1 MSEDLVDR
9 AYCWQDLLLCV
20 LHATKQTHLLII
32 VHINNTM
39 SLSQDIKDLWNTNKS
54 VFSRKEVWNMK
65 CYTGIFWKIPGITR
79 KVSHG
84 GEQSNTKE
92 NCLSCHGIQEWV
104 GVQTNN
110 GYLIILK
117 QRTAEL
123 CVFSNW
129 NCEVSLGQRSRA
141 VCSCLHPDTRLI
153 KKS

>member
-1 MSEDLVDR
+1 MDR
-9 AYCWQDLLLCV
+9 TYCWQDLCNFVSYIQLNRHTFL
-20 LHATKQTHLLII
+20 
-32 VHINNTM
+32 
-39 SLSQDIKDLWNTNKS
+39 SLFISITQCPFLKTSRTFDWNTNKS

-65 CYTGIFWKIPGITR
+65 YYTGIFWKMAGITR
-79 KVSHG
+79 KVSNG
-84 GEQSNTKE
+84 RKRSNTKK

-104 GVQTNN
+104 CVQTNN

-129 NCEVSLGQRSRA
+129 NCEVSLGQRSHA